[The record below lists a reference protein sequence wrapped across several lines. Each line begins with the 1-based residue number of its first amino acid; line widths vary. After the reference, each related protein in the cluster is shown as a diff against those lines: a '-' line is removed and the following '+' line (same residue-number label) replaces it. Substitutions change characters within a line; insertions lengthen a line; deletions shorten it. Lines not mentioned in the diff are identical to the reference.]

1 MLRLAQWDWLR
12 MKVRNTPDVLT
23 ILLKMLHM
31 FQCTTLQYISTLG
44 VCCASLKEI
53 IEILSPIRADSV
65 EGANGLKV
73 SGDCHD
79 EHEFDWFSHL
89 HCGGSGKK
97 GDSLLQIHQR
107 VDTLPATLSSTILF
121 PSYLCY

>member
-1 MLRLAQWDWLR
+1 M
-12 MKVRNTPDVLT
+12 
-23 ILLKMLHM
+23 
-31 FQCTTLQYISTLG
+31 
-44 VCCASLKEI
+44 
-53 IEILSPIRADSV
+53 

-107 VDTLPATLSSTILF
+107 VDTLPATLSILVSTILF
-121 PSYLCY
+121 SSYLCYLTADHEQEGTYFCLESEC

>member
-1 MLRLAQWDWLR
+1 
-12 MKVRNTPDVLT
+12 MKIFP
-23 ILLKMLHM
+23 

-44 VCCASLKEI
+44 VCCTSLKEI

-73 SGDCHD
+73 SGDCRD

-89 HCGGSGKK
+89 HCGEGKK
-97 GDSLLQIHQR
+97 GDSLLQINKR
-107 VDTLPATLSSTILF
+107 VHTLPATLYPFKNPKTYCNSLPLHTFDAMTTDRS
-121 PSYLCY
+121 

>member
-1 MLRLAQWDWLR
+1 MLLPL
-12 MKVRNTPDVLT
+12 
-23 ILLKMLHM
+23 
-31 FQCTTLQYISTLG
+31 QCTTLQYITTLG

-73 SGDCHD
+73 SGDCRD

-89 HCGGSGKK
+89 HCGGGGKK
-97 GDSLLQIHQR
+97 GDSLLQIHKR
-107 VDTLPATLSSTILF
+107 VDTHCQHPSLNPTIL
-121 PSYLCY
+121 LQ

>member
-12 MKVRNTPDVLT
+12 MKVGNTSDVLT
-23 ILLKMLHM
+23 ILLKMWHM
-31 FQCTTLQYISTLG
+31 FQRTTLQYISTLG

-73 SGDCHD
+73 S
-79 EHEFDWFSHL
+79 
-89 HCGGSGKK
+89 
-97 GDSLLQIHQR
+97 
-107 VDTLPATLSSTILF
+107 
-121 PSYLCY
+121 

>member
-1 MLRLAQWDWLR
+1 MLL
-12 MKVRNTPDVLT
+12 
-23 ILLKMLHM
+23 M
-31 FQCTTLQYISTLG
+31 FQCTTLQYITTLG

-107 VDTLPATLSSTILF
+107 VDTLPATLSILVSTILF
-121 PSYLCY
+121 SSYLCYLTADHEQEGTYFCLESEC